1 MKEYM
6 IEVIR
11 RYQYYEA
18 GALESLTENEVMSIY
33 ESLIDWIG

>member
-11 RYQYYEA
+11 RYQYYES
-18 GALESLTENEVMSIY
+18 GTLESMTESEVRDIY
-33 ESLIDWIG
+33 ETLIDWIG

>member
-18 GALESLTENEVMSIY
+18 GTLESMTESEVRDIY
-33 ESLIDWIG
+33 ETLIDWIG